1 MATKVVVC
9 PECESP
15 VDAGRFS
22 CSSCGAVVAAVA
34 SAARSFA
41 PAPAV
46 APAPVEA
53 VVPEPAVA
61 ASVVADRADPADDG
75 WDLPEAEVEPDP
87 VPEPV
92 DATVPAPA
100 AAAPDVH
107 VPAPPATSWPE
118 TPQWPDPTIRVQ
130 PIPRPD
136 ESAWPVAAPTAPAV
150 EPSPTGPMWPAAAA
164 TAPAIES
171 DPRGP
176 MWPAVSA
183 AAPAVADVP
192 DASAA
197 VPLAPA
203 DPAPPAQ
210 QAWPPTGTGPMA
222 LEPPVRT
229 PAGAYLPPSAVLPP
243 GEALPVNGHHTN
255 GHVAQSAAV
264 EPSKTLAQRLA
275 LGDADGPLGLPVNAA
290 GRTIAL
296 GAAIAGLGFLLPWAE
311 IVIGSASMGGFLDM
325 WGLAGPGHPIVLLL
339 LIAIGF
345 LAVAHEKWP
354 VKVGAGTAAIVLG
367 SVLLGLAFPYVM
379 GPFREAVGVYV
390 TAAGAVIMIAGGL
403 LARVPR
409 RHADDEA
416 RV

>member
-1 MATKVVVC
+1 
-9 PECESP
+9 
-15 VDAGRFS
+15 
-22 CSSCGAVVAAVA
+22 
-34 SAARSFA
+34 
-41 PAPAV
+41 
-46 APAPVEA
+46 
-53 VVPEPAVA
+53 
-61 ASVVADRADPADDG
+61 
-75 WDLPEAEVEPDP
+75 
-87 VPEPV
+87 
-92 DATVPAPA
+92 
-100 AAAPDVH
+100 
-107 VPAPPATSWPE
+107 
-118 TPQWPDPTIRVQ
+118 
-130 PIPRPD
+130 
-136 ESAWPVAAPTAPAV
+136 
-150 EPSPTGPMWPAAAA
+150 
-164 TAPAIES
+164 
-171 DPRGP
+171 
-176 MWPAVSA
+176 
-183 AAPAVADVP
+183 
-192 DASAA
+192 
-197 VPLAPA
+197 
-203 DPAPPAQ
+203 
-210 QAWPPTGTGPMA
+210 MA

-255 GHVAQSAAV
+255 GHVPQPAAAK
-264 EPSKTLAQRLA
+264 PSRTIAERLA

-339 LIAIGF
+339 LIGVGF

-367 SVLLGLAFPYVM
+367 SILLGLAFPYVM

>member
-1 MATKVVVC
+1 
-9 PECESP
+9 
-15 VDAGRFS
+15 
-22 CSSCGAVVAAVA
+22 
-34 SAARSFA
+34 
-41 PAPAV
+41 
-46 APAPVEA
+46 
-53 VVPEPAVA
+53 
-61 ASVVADRADPADDG
+61 
-75 WDLPEAEVEPDP
+75 
-87 VPEPV
+87 
-92 DATVPAPA
+92 
-100 AAAPDVH
+100 
-107 VPAPPATSWPE
+107 
-118 TPQWPDPTIRVQ
+118 
-130 PIPRPD
+130 
-136 ESAWPVAAPTAPAV
+136 
-150 EPSPTGPMWPAAAA
+150 
-164 TAPAIES
+164 
-171 DPRGP
+171 
-176 MWPAVSA
+176 
-183 AAPAVADVP
+183 
-192 DASAA
+192 
-197 VPLAPA
+197 
-203 DPAPPAQ
+203 
-210 QAWPPTGTGPMA
+210 MA

-255 GHVAQSAAV
+255 GHVPQPAATK
-264 EPSKTLAQRLA
+264 PSRTIAERLA
-275 LGDADGPLGLPVNAA
+275 LGDAEGPLGLPVNAA

-339 LIAIGF
+339 LIGIGF

-354 VKVGAGTAAIVLG
+354 VRVGAGTAAIVLG